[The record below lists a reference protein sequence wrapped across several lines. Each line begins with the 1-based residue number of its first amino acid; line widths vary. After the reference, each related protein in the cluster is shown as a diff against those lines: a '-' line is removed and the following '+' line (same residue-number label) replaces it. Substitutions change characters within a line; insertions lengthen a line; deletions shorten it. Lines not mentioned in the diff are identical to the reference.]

1 MMKFSEFLKK
11 LTKEQVNIWWDSIAP
26 ENAFRILSLL
36 TLTLGGKTR
45 SPKFPNFLE
54 HHKPFPSKNRSN
66 RSAMYVNRN
75 TYKPIVHYMKKSNAK
90 AQIICCQTI
99 TFLRREVLTLLPL
112 KIFDFLAP

>member
-36 TLTLGGKTR
+36 TLTLGGKTH

-54 HHKPFPSKNRSN
+54 HHKPFPSNKRGAH
-66 RSAMYVNRN
+66 RAGCV
-75 TYKPIVHYMKKSNAK
+75 
-90 AQIICCQTI
+90 II
-99 TFLRREVLTLLPL
+99 LEY
-112 KIFDFLAP
+112 